1 MSLHCSDVF
10 PLRSNSI
17 KHVAISVSIN
27 MSEMFYWVNVPG
39 PQSGAGGFI

>member
-1 MSLHCSDVF
+1 MSLDYNDVF

-17 KHVAISVSIN
+17 KHGSISVSIN

-39 PQSGAGGFI
+39 SQSGAGGFI

>member
-1 MSLHCSDVF
+1 MEIHSNDVF

-27 MSEMFYWVNVPG
+27 MSEMYYWVNVPG
-39 PQSGAGGFI
+39 PQSCAGGFI